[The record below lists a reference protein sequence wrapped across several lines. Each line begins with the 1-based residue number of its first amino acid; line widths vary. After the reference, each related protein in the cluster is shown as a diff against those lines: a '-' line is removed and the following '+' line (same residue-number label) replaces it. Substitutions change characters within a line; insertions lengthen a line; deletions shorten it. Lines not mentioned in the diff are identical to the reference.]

1 MKLIASLL
9 SLLSTTKAYEFDVFL
24 RGDVGENS
32 GIYTWRE
39 AKNYCMS
46 LKDGWQLVII
56 DSIDKQEKVLEAF
69 HNAGAQTGDA
79 AWIGFENDDGWA
91 ANGANSFQTLDIYG
105 NRASYFNYAQGEP
118 NNKYGNPREERGE
131 DCVKMR
137 HDGTWEDALCGRKH
151 TTKTRGRKGIFNSF
165 ICEPKPLEADLE
177 CIASSV
183 PPTNENYQVVPATQ
197 ISFNDARGACQAKGN
212 QWDLVVFESE
222 EELEYVKKLINCLP
236 EAFWVGYR
244 ENNGVSIDVLDKPAS
259 IPMPWEVNK
268 ANGDPDEPN
277 SKDEE
282 CVRMRRG
289 KMNDAVCTRTW
300 SGAMRDN
307 VGMGYVCERHASLVP
322 TKAPK
327 LEMQN
332 VRQSTCE
339 ENEWGIEPFKVRPG
353 CDTPLYC
360 EADIEVMDAW
370 TRILDKKNNR
380 KTYGVAIKVTLSPTL
395 MSKSIGKGYSIL
407 VRFPK
412 TMTRASFQAWNINFF
427 NFYESGTE
435 VLLHSKWWVDQSGFD
450 PETNSFV
457 LVVENMD
464 IKAHPT
470 VLTFA
475 GRQMKHSCFDR
486 SMHANQRSGAPV
498 GQSIIRSAAQD
509 KYEGVT
515 LDNVQK
521 ITMNRGQLKKVKAVG
536 GKRKFL

>member
-9 SLLSTTKAYEFDVFL
+9 SVLTTTNAYDFEVFL
-24 RGDVGENS
+24 RGDVGEKS

-56 DSIDKQEKVLEAF
+56 DSADKQEKVQEAF
-69 HNAGAQTGDA
+69 QAAGAEDGDA

-105 NRASYFNYAQGEP
+105 NRASYFNYAPGEP

-137 HDGTWEDALCGRKH
+137 FDGTWEDALCGRKH
-151 TTKTRGRKGIFNSF
+151 TKKTRGRKGIFNSF

-183 PPTNENYQVVPATQ
+183 PPTNENYEVVPATA
-197 ISFNDARGACQAKGN
+197 ISFNEAREACQAKGG
-212 QWDLVVFESE
+212 QWDLVVFESD

-244 ENNGVSIDVLDKPAS
+244 ENNGVSIDILNKPAT
-259 IPMPWEVNK
+259 IEMPWEVNK

-322 TKAPK
+322 TQAPK
-327 LEMQN
+327 EMTN
-332 VRQSTCE
+332 AARYSTCE
-339 ENEWGIEPFKVRPG
+339 ENNWGIEPFTVRNG
-353 CDTPLYC
+353 CEVPLYC
-360 EADIEVMDAW
+360 EAEVQVLDAW
-370 TRILDKKNNR
+370 TKKNANNK
-380 KTYGVAIKVTLSPTL
+380 KTYGVAIKVNLSSVL
-395 MSKSIGKGYSIL
+395 MSKSIGKGYSVL

-412 TMTRASFQAWNINFF
+412 TMTRASFQVWNINFF
-427 NFYESGTE
+427 NFYEGGTE
-435 VLLHSKWWVDQSGFD
+435 VLLHSKWWTDNTGFD

-457 LVVENMD
+457 LVAENMD
-464 IKAHPT
+464 VPAHPN
-470 VLTFA
+470 VLSWS
-475 GRQMKHSCFDR
+475 GRQMKHSCFDPT
-486 SMHANQRSGAPV
+486 MHANQRSGGKV
-498 GQSIIRSAAQD
+498 QQSVIRAAAQD
-509 KYEGVT
+509 KYDGVT

-521 ITMNRGQLKKVKAVG
+521 ITMNRGQLKKVKAIG
-536 GKRKFL
+536 GKRKDTL